1 MPKIKGSQIRNE
13 TVTGDQI
20 LNESIDENDIKDGSI
35 KAAEL
40 SSEAITGQT
49 LHSGSTDDL
58 NDMLLIYDHS
68 NTDLRKIPLSDLM
81 GPSGLDNAIE
91 DVDQDTGISVDNGS
105 DEDKI
110 RFRTANL
117 ERAIIDNA
125 GNFGIGTSSPSSKL
139 DVSGNVNVS
148 GDLDVSNVATYNTV
162 EYFNSNTM
170 KFNQYYLGNAN
181 GSYFSAN
188 EYQKVLTIIPSS
200 NSENYQV
207 IGRITAQNAGETHVV
222 YFNAALR
229 SGDPLPDLSW
239 SIFYDEEYNGSRY
252 IDPQLWT
259 KETTT
264 AGFIFAFKTLGTI
277 YGNVTVDID
286 VVPRASS
293 QKSNVSINTSVSSEQ
308 TSIDAGYT
316 ANDMTKVIRKQ
327 GQSVTAEGNLTVY
340 GSVAT
345 NTIDANGDLTLDTS
359 GGQIYMKDDGITYLT
374 FNVDGITDSI
384 DAVGNLNLNATGDI
398 TINASGGDIKFEDN
412 GVRRLTIEDGGNIG
426 VGNLIPNPGFH
437 LHLKKS
443 TTSPMLYIDNIAT
456 DDTDFIYA
464 KSSMDSDPDAGSYLL
479 RWADSVSDTLYYVR
493 GNGIG
498 GSTVSTSF
506 TAGHDTI
513 MEITET
519 LLPGMIVESTG
530 VIWYKPTELT
540 FETALP
546 KCRLTS
552 SAMSNKVFGVIGGV
566 PAVDEASKSFQESG
580 GKIVNGFLQSPAF
593 SSYGRR
599 AGVSE
604 QEVHLNTMSIGEGV
618 IWVTNINGEVR
629 NGDLI
634 CSSDIIGHG
643 QLQNDDIMRS
653 ITVAKCTEDIP
664 WNSISD
670 VIEFNGAFYKK
681 YLAACTFHCG

>member
-1 MPKIKGSQIRNE
+1 MPKIKGSQIRDE
-13 TVTGDQI
+13 SVTGDQI

-49 LHSGSTDDL
+49 LHSGSTDDS

-68 NTDLRKIPLSDLM
+68 NTALRKIPLGDLM
-81 GPSGLDNAIE
+81 GPGGLDDAIE
-91 DVDQDTGISVDNGS
+91 DADQDTGISVDNGS

-148 GDLDVSNVATYNTV
+148 G
-162 EYFNSNTM
+162 
-170 KFNQYYLGNAN
+170 
-181 GSYFSAN
+181 
-188 EYQKVLTIIPSS
+188 
-200 NSENYQV
+200 
-207 IGRITAQNAGETHVV
+207 
-222 YFNAALR
+222 
-229 SGDPLPDLSW
+229 
-239 SIFYDEEYNGSRY
+239 
-252 IDPQLWT
+252 
-259 KETTT
+259 
-264 AGFIFAFKTLGTI
+264 
-277 YGNVTVDID
+277 
-286 VVPRASS
+286 
-293 QKSNVSINTSVSSEQ
+293 
-308 TSIDAGYT
+308 
-316 ANDMTKVIRKQ
+316 
-327 GQSVTAEGNLTVY
+327 
-340 GSVAT
+340 SVAT
-345 NTIDANGDLTLDTS
+345 NTIDANGDLTLDAS

-513 MEITET
+513 MEITEG

-593 SSYGRR
+593 SSYGKR